1 MEIISKM
8 SFKCGL
14 VGMPNV
20 GKSSIFNLLTE
31 QKIPANNY
39 PFCTIDPNIAYVQV
53 PDKRLSAL
61 GETNKSENVVNA
73 SIEFVDIAGLIKGA
87 SKGEGLGNEFLGH
100 INSTDVIAHV
110 VRFFKDKEVIHVKD
124 NYTPLEDFEDIN
136 LELILADIGTLE
148 KYLERFKKSK
158 TDPKEKEI
166 LSTEMTALLN
176 HLSEDNFASSFVF
189 SEELSALTDLKLL
202 TKKPMFVIGNINEQS
217 DQKEIDEFRKQISSD
232 IQFVTIDV
240 GLEQDITE
248 LDEKDQEEFLKD
260 LGLTESALSR
270 IISAG
275 YKLLGL
281 KTFFTSGPKETRAWA
296 AKKGFNARD
305 CSGIIH
311 TDIKKGFIRAETV
324 AYSDY
329 IKHNGDQGSKTAGVW
344 RQEGK
349 DYMVEEG
356 DVIYFRF
363 NV

>member
-1 MEIISKM
+1 MEIRNKM

-53 PDKRLSAL
+53 PDKRLNAL
-61 GETNKSENVVNA
+61 GETNKSENIVNA

-136 LELILADIGTLE
+136 LELADIGTLE

-166 LSTEMTALLN
+166 LSTEMAALLN
-176 HLSEDNFASSFVF
+176 HLSEDNFASSFIF
-189 SEELSALTDLKLL
+189 SEELAALNDLKLL

-240 GLEQDITE
+240 GMEQDITE
-248 LDEKDQEEFLKD
+248 LDENDQEEFLKD

-296 AKKGFNARD
+296 AKKGFNARE

-329 IKHNGDQGSKTAGVW
+329 IKYDGDQGSKTAGVW